1 MYNREKTDVFSTKIR
16 YDCQRNA
23 ASAFFLFRIKFIFIE
38 RVKETNSKISGA
50 LLPAFE
56 TKRNNK

>member
-16 YDCQRNA
+16 YDCQRSA

-38 RVKETNSKISGA
+38 KINEANSKISGA
-50 LLPAFE
+50 
-56 TKRNNK
+56 